1 MSLAEEARA
10 HASRP
15 GPRCAV
21 CRYLEDP
28 TIGPEL
34 AEALAD
40 DSLYGSAIGAALRG
54 RGYPVGDQTVT
65 RHRGGGCLDTR

>member
-10 HASRP
+10 RTSRP
-15 GPRCAV
+15 GPRCTV
-21 CRYLEDP
+21 CRYLENP
-28 TIGPEL
+28 AIGPEL

-40 DSLYGSAIGAALRG
+40 EDLKGSAIAAVLRK
-54 RGYPVGDQTVT
+54 RGYPIGDQTVT